1 MALDPNIALQVQA
14 PQIQNPLTTYA
25 QVAGIQNAQ
34 QQNALTGLAIQQ
46 AQRQQAQT
54 DAINDTLKAPGVIN
68 ADGSINAGQALTG
81 LAQAGAGAAI
91 PGLAKQLT
99 EAQTARLQQQKSALE
114 LGSQHA
120 SAIGQVLAGVNDQ
133 ASYDRALQYG
143 RDTYGNSVI
152 ASLPAQYDPTVVNQL
167 RAQTQTLQQQL
178 EQQNKQIDQQ
188 LAQAQSAETQR
199 HNAATE
205 AATIRGQDM
214 TAETAARQQN
224 LRALEYDPK
233 TGTIINKATGQAIQA
248 VGADGKPL
256 ASAVGNLTGEQ
267 SNAVAFGA
275 RALDAQN
282 TLRGLEAVGT
292 TNGGRFA
299 ATVGSI
305 PVVGGMLSSAAQST
319 AGIPGPLGSFA
330 QATIA
335 PNNQQQSYEQAK
347 RNFISAVLRKESGAA
362 IADSE
367 FANEDKKYFPQAGD
381 SAATIEQKARA
392 RDLAV
397 EALKAQAGPGA
408 QLIPGLITA
417 ANQSYASQPRPGA
430 QQPAQ
435 AAAPAAPA
443 IAPDA
448 ALAALKSRAASNPAL
463 AARLKAMGY

>member
-46 AQRQQAQT
+46 AQRQQGQS
-54 DAINDTLKAPGVIN
+54 DALNAAFKAPGAVN
-68 ADGSINAGQALTG
+68 ADGSLNSASILGG
-81 LAQAGAGAAI
+81 LAQSGQGSAI
-91 PGLAKQLT
+91 PGVAKQLT

-143 RDTYGNSVI
+143 RSTFGDNAI

-178 EQQNKQIDQQ
+178 EQQNKLVDQQ
-188 LAQAQSAETQR
+188 LAQSQFTETQR

-205 AATIRGQDM
+205 ASTIRGQDM

-233 TGTIINKATGQAIQA
+233 TGAIINKATGQAIQA
-248 VGADGKPL
+248 VGTDGKPL

-282 TLRGLEAVGT
+282 TLRALEAAGT
-292 TNGGRFA
+292 TNTNVVNRVA
-299 ATVGSI
+299 GSI
-305 PVVGGMLSSAAQST
+305 PGVGGS
-319 AGIPGPLGSFA
+319 LGSI
-330 QATIA
+330 TIFL
-335 PNNQQQSYEQAK
+335 NSDQQQSYDQAK
-347 RNFISAVLRKESGAA
+347 RNFVSAVLRKESGAA

-392 RDLAV
+392 RDLAI
-397 EALKAQAGPGA
+397 EAMKAQAGPGA

-430 QQPAQ
+430 QQPTQ
-435 AAAPAAPA
+435 AAAPATPA